1 MLGEGLKSKSRN
13 RRREFRQSENGTT
26 LVTPAGTLAPTDA
39 ITIGALPSGK
49 STR

>member
-1 MLGEGLKSKSRN
+1 LEEPFTM
-13 RRREFRQSENGTT
+13 

-49 STR
+49 STRS